1 MRKLQMRKLMY
12 AVVLVGM
19 FGMVLTGCK
28 ASGEIDPDD
37 HSSIAAP
44 R

>member
-1 MRKLQMRKLMY
+1 MRKLVYAIVLMGM
-12 AVVLVGM
+12 VGM
-19 FGMVLTGCK
+19 ALTGCK

>member
-1 MRKLQMRKLMY
+1 MRKLMY
-12 AVVLVGM
+12 AVVLVGV
-19 FGMVLTGCK
+19 FGMVFTGCK
-28 ASGEIDPDD
+28 ASGEIDPDG